1 MAFGAAV
8 SVPIYTSEYT
18 FSRQPDPDL
27 DGQDEQLYV
36 DYESDVR
43 GCTVYHSGSEAVAQG
58 SRERVDARIM
68 CDVPTNDVHH
78 FDRVRDQTNGQEWY
92 VSFVRVRQGFG
103 LDHLVIGV
111 YEVTGVARGTRDA

>member
-1 MAFGAAV
+1 M
-8 SVPIYTSEYT
+8 SVPIYTSEYA
-18 FSRQPDPDL
+18 FSRQADPTL
-27 DGQDEQLYV
+27 DGQDEQP
-36 DYESDVR
+36 YEVYETGVR

-68 CDVPTNDVHH
+68 CDPTTNDVYH
-78 FDRVRDQTNGQEWY
+78 FDRVTDLTNGQEWY
-92 VSFVRVRQGFG
+92 IAFVRLRQGMG